1 MICKR
6 WILYG
11 RVQGVG
17 LRHFLRVHGLRLQ
30 LEGYVRNL
38 PDDSVEVVAQGE
50 EEKVLKLKK
59 IILQGN
65 GFSRLED
72 IQEDDFPIGN
82 YGSFHIEY

>member
-17 LRHFLRVHGLRLQ
+17 LRHFLRVNGLRLQ

-38 PDDSVEVVAQGE
+38 PDGSVEVVVQGE
-50 EEKVLKLKK
+50 EEKILKLKK

>member
-6 WILYG
+6 WILFG

-17 LRHFLRVHGLRLQ
+17 LRYFVRTHGLRLQ

-38 PDDSVEVVAQGE
+38 PDDTVEVVAQGE

-72 IQEDDFPIGN
+72 IQEEDFPIGN
-82 YGSFHIEY
+82 YGSFHVEY